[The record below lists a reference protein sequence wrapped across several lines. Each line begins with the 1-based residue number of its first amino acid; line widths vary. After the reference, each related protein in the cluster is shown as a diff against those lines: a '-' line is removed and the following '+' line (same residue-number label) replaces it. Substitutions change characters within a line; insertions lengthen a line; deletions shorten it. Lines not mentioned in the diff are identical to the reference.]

1 MGKNMSENMSNQ
13 FARTEL
19 LLGNAAMERLKNSR
33 VAVFGIGGVGGYVCE
48 ALARSGVGHL
58 DLIDHDKVSLTNIN
72 RQIIA
77 THKTIGRDKVDVMKE
92 RILEINSDADVRI
105 YKCFFLPENAD
116 EFPFEEYDYIVDAVD
131 TVTAK
136 IGLVM
141 KAKEKNIP
149 VISSMGA
156 GNKLDA
162 SQFKVADIYQ
172 TKVCPLAKV
181 MRRELKK
188 RNIEKL
194 KVVYSEEIPLTPVS
208 YADSCT
214 ECQETNQES
223 FMEEQSTGRRTLPGS
238 VAFVPSVAGLII
250 AGEVIKDLS
259 HYLSIG
265 RQERH
270 EM

>member
-1 MGKNMSENMSNQ
+1 MSDQ

-19 LLGNAAMERLKNSR
+19 LLGKVAMETLKKSR
-33 VAVFGIGGVGGYVCE
+33 VAIFGVGGVGGYVCE
-48 ALARSGVGHL
+48 ALARSGIGHF
-58 DLIDHDKVSLTNIN
+58 DLIDNDKVSLTNLN

-77 THKTIGRDKVDVMKE
+77 THKTIGRNKVEVMKE
-92 RILEINSDADVRI
+92 RILEINPDANVRI
-105 YKCFFLPENAD
+105 YKSFFLPENAD
-116 EFPFEEYDYIVDAVD
+116 EFPFEEYNYIVDAVD

-136 IGLVM
+136 IELVM
-141 KAKEKNIP
+141 KAEEKKIP

-181 MRRELKK
+181 MRHELKK
-188 RNIEKL
+188 RNVKKL
-194 KVVYSEEIPLTPVS
+194 KVVYSEEIPMQLSVNQIVVS
-208 YADSCT
+208 
-214 ECQETNQES
+214 QE
-223 FMEEQSTGRRTLPGS
+223 EEREISVEEPTAGKRSIPGS

-259 HYLSIG
+259 KTSRL
-265 RQERH
+265 E
-270 EM
+270 